1 MNCAFNKP
9 HCFVLQLPSHPLT
22 PSRHAEGRGM
32 TVAPTYHTL
41 PHPSSHGTSHST
53 MMWGPLEPPNTPKP
67 WSLSCL
73 RPAPPLR
80 PSAAL
85 CYKEVSNWVCLMCC
99 MLGFFKFLIC
109 SSLILQDLSKSPK
122 SVKKLLPKRKP
133 ERKQSE
139 EEFALRK
146 SKSFL
151 LMSTVCVE
159 LKGSCLAFGGKKHRA
174 SVLCSFQT

>member
-1 MNCAFNKP
+1 
-9 HCFVLQLPSHPLT
+9 
-22 PSRHAEGRGM
+22 M

-85 CYKEVSNWVCLMCC
+85 CYKEVRVYSIKAFAQTLLCID
-99 MLGFFKFLIC
+99 FLIC
-109 SSLILQDLSKSPK
+109 TFLVQDLSKSPK

-146 SKSFL
+146 SMLTFFFLFMKWRLLLCFSF
-151 LMSTVCVE
+151 VIVE
-159 LKGSCLAFGGKKHRA
+159 H
-174 SVLCSFQT
+174 